1 MPLVESLVVGGATA
15 AALSAASAS
24 YYGALKPK
32 PPSNEHTLEGLKTQL
47 TAATER
53 IRSKSDEPLTPAS
66 PTRRGSK
73 KHVAIFSYGDVAG
86 VSVLLPEGKNR
97 VGRRG
102 LVVTKVLKGAWADSC
117 GAKTGSRL
125 VAVDGVPLEGRTAAE
140 VRRVVSLASRPLWLD
155 IVGGPSPKAEK
166 LAGEHMLL

>member
-1 MPLVESLVVGGATA
+1 MGAFGAFGAFALLLDFAFDTLRLHRVAAELDPRNERSIALCRRLGMVEEAH
-15 AALSAASAS
+15 
-24 YYGALKPK
+24 Y
-32 PPSNEHTLEGLKTQL
+32 LEDLW
-47 TAATER
+47 
-53 IRSKSDEPLTPAS
+53 
-66 PTRRGSK
+66 
-73 KHVAIFSYGDVAG
+73 F
-86 VSVLLPEGKNR
+86 
-97 VGRRG
+97 
-102 LVVTKVLKGAWADSC
+102 KGAWADSC